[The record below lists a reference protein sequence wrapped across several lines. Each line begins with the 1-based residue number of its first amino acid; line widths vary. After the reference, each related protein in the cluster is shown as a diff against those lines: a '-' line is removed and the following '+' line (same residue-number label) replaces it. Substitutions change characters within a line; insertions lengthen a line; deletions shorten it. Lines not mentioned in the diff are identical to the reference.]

1 MNKDLF
7 IHNELDS
14 VAVSL
19 QETPSIPRFH
29 KVALKDIS
37 EGEDVVEYGEV
48 IGHATQNIA
57 KGELVHTHNLATNRW

>member
-1 MNKDLF
+1 MANDLF
-7 IHNELDS
+7 IHNESDS

-19 QETPSIPRFH
+19 RETPEVPRFH
-29 KVALKDIS
+29 KIALKDIS
-37 EGEDVVEYGEV
+37 EGENVIEYGEV